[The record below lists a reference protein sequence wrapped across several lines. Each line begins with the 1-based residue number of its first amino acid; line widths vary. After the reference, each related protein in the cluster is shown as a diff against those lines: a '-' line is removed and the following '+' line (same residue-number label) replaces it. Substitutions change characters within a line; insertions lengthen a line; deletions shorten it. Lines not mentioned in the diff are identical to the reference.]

1 MSIWHT
7 LELEATSDSR
17 EIKRAYARKLKVT
30 RPDEQPEAFQQ
41 LHYAY
46 KAALDYAAYQQYQAQ
61 QASAATA
68 TPEADAAPA
77 TELHAA
83 EERLTNH
90 SEANPI
96 EASHIEATHLDSA
109 PTEQPLIEQSHVA
122 PPHTAEETPAVEA
135 EPTET
140 VNPYQVEGEK
150 LIAQAQ
156 ALLATNSDFHE
167 PAAWEFLMR
176 SPFILDD
183 QFNWRLGLGILQ
195 VIQEHNTEHTN
206 RPMALVGRRVLSY
219 LDSIFN
225 WTPNRYHIYRFLDEE
240 SCAPLLDQISSYE
253 PLQAERNALEGLR
266 GGKQV
271 KQVHSV
277 VQPQTLYYASQMKR
291 LLALVIDGLGM
302 LLIGALIAG
311 DLSSAKDSDPGAAGS
326 IAVLLAML
334 LGFFYFWLCE
344 CSSTQAT
351 LGKLVMGLVATN
363 RNFERMTYW
372 QGFWR
377 SLVFTLSLPLNYI
390 TLAIN
395 AMMGDKLLHDRIT
408 KTYVIDM
415 RRSRE
420 TA

>member
-1 MSIWHT
+1 MNIWHT

-17 EIKRAYARKLKVT
+17 EIKRAYARKLKIT

-41 LHYAY
+41 LHHAY

-61 QASAATA
+61 QAS
-68 TPEADAAPA
+68 EAAAPE
-77 TELHAA
+77 TEAVLAA
-83 EERLTNH
+83 EANPADELLANH
-90 SEANPI
+90 SDANPI
-96 EASHIEATHLDSA
+96 EADQINATCPDSA
-109 PTEQPLIEQSHVA
+109 PI
-122 PPHTAEETPAVEA
+122 ETPA
-135 EPTET
+135 TET
-140 VNPYQVEGEK
+140 SPSETINPYQVEGEK

-167 PAAWEFLMR
+167 PEAWEFLMR

-195 VIQEHNTEHTN
+195 VIQEYNAEYAN

-225 WTPNRYHIYRFLDEE
+225 WTPNRYHIYRFLDEA
-240 SCAPLLDQISSYE
+240 SCAPLLDQISNYE
-253 PLQAERNALEGLR
+253 PLQAERSALEGLR

-271 KQVHSV
+271 KQVHSIA
-277 VQPQTLYYASQMKR
+277 QPQTLYYASQMKR
-291 LLALVIDGLGM
+291 FLALVIDGLGM

-311 DLSSAKDSDPGAAGS
+311 DLSSAQNGEPGNAGS
-326 IAVLLAML
+326 IALLLAMV
-334 LGFFYFWLCE
+334 LGFFYFWRCE

-351 LGKLVMGLVATN
+351 LGKLIMGLVATN
-363 RNFERMTYW
+363 RNFERMSYW

-415 RRSRE
+415 WRSRE
-420 TA
+420 TV